1 MDCIYIYLF
10 CDDKPAYASTVL
22 PRWAWQSSYSV
33 PLITWSNFDH
43 ARSPFKHSNPSVCT
57 VISKGPCPHMSTTA
71 LFRCLLNVN
80 GWLLGDNQRWCHSQ
94 WIMCL
99 HSACR
104 RPTSLIY
111 VSDTTAQSKSRRT
124 LNPWLLSWS
133 NPKHA
138 VVHCGA
144 GLFLNDKHITEW
156 KRIKKMNFP
165 DFVWRALVPW
175 YYIRFILFLLQ
186 LFWLAKVM

>member
-1 MDCIYIYLF
+1 MDCIYICFVMTNLLRSPL
-10 CDDKPAYASTVL
+10 CCHGGLDSPVILCKHP
-22 PRWAWQSSYSV
+22 V

-43 ARSPFKHSNPSVCT
+43 ACSPFKYSNPSVCT
-57 VISKGPCPHMSTTA
+57 VISKGPCPHMSMTA
-71 LFRCLLNVN
+71 LFRGLPNVN

-99 HSACR
+99 HSPCR

-111 VSDTTAQSKSRRT
+111 VSDTTVQSWT
-124 LNPWLLSWS
+124 LNLWLLSWS

-144 GLFLNDKHITEW
+144 GLFPNDKHITEW

-175 YYIRFILFLLQ
+175 Y
-186 LFWLAKVM
+186 